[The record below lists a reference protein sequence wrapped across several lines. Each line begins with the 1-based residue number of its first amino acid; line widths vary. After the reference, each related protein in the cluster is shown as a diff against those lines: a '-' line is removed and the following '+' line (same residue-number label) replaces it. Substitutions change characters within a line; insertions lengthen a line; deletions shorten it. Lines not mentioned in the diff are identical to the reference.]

1 MQQTWHIFKK
11 DVRYLYWEI
20 AFLLVLATISTWSAQ
35 GEYSVLGL
43 LYAAAVAYTVARL
56 IHAEAIPGENQF
68 WITRPYRWPSLLTA
82 KILFVMA
89 FIQLPVLLMQLALL
103 LHGGFAIG
111 AILPGLLWTQALILL
126 AISLPCFALAAMTV
140 GLVPFIATILVLV
153 AIGIVAAQ
161 DSSRSMTYAPES
173 IDWVLYSIPLVAALI
188 AVPPVLY
195 MQYKNRQTRRAVM
208 LAVGITLS
216 AVIVFAAVP
225 WTALFSIQCLLSRQ
239 TPHIEIARDP
249 AKPFTISKETAH
261 EVTLSLPLV
270 IKGLSPD
277 VRLQVEVF
285 DLHWQTAEGRNL
297 HLGPGRVGLRRV
309 TDDNWVLSGTQFVD
323 RSFLATAA
331 DPATLRASFYM
342 TLFGNRRDKTIP
354 FQRTPVDAM
363 DGLRCLAAYQDE
375 IVCRAPFRW
384 PGTLVSAKAPW
395 GGLSSF
401 TRLISYSPFPANL
414 QLDPIMERSAGPH
427 WSKDRESPREVTIE
441 IEEPL
446 AYLQRDVEVPNVSLG
461 AAK

>member
-1 MQQTWHIFKK
+1 MQQAWHIFKK
-11 DVRYLYWEI
+11 DIRYLHWEI
-20 AFLLVLATISTWSAQ
+20 AFLLVLAAISTWSSQ
-35 GEYSVLGL
+35 GDYSVLGL

-89 FIQLPVLLMQLALL
+89 FIQLPVLVMQSILL
-103 LHGGFAIG
+103 LHDGFAIG
-111 AILPGLLWTQALILL
+111 VILPGLLWTQALILL

-140 GLVPFIATILVLV
+140 GLVPFIAALLVLV
-153 AIGIVAAQ
+153 AIGFVTMQA
-161 DSSRSMTYAPES
+161 SSRSMAYAPES
-173 IDWVLYSIPLVAALI
+173 IDWILYSIPLVAAAI

-195 MQYKNRQTRRAVM
+195 MQYKDRRTRRAVI

-216 AVIVFAAVP
+216 AVIASASTP
-225 WTALFSIQCLLSRQ
+225 WTVLFSIQCLLSRQ
-239 TPHIEIARDP
+239 TPHIEVASDP
-249 AKPFTISKETAH
+249 AKPLTVAKETAH
-261 EVTLSLPLV
+261 EVTISLPLV

-309 TDDNWVLSGTQFVD
+309 TDDNWVLSGTQFVY
-323 RSFLATAA
+323 RSFPLTASHS
-331 DPATLRASFYM
+331 ATLHASFYM
-342 TLFGNRRDKTIP
+342 TLFGNRRDKSITL
-354 FQRTPVDAM
+354 QRTPVDAM
-363 DGLRCLAAYQDE
+363 DGLRCLDAYQDE

-414 QLDPIMERSAGPH
+414 QLDPIMERSSGPR
-427 WSKDRESPREVTIE
+427 WSKDKESLGEVTIE

-446 AYLQRDVEVPNVSLG
+446 AYMRRDVEVPNVSLG
-461 AAK
+461 AAH